1 MLRNIWAA
9 LLILIT
15 TNAVAQTTYVPLWA
29 KEGWLLD
36 RMEIKAGTN
45 NALNLS
51 TVKPYMRK
59 AYVAVADSV
68 RQLLLQNQN
77 PWQLSSVDQYNLD
90 RFQAN
95 NSEYSRYT
103 TADMPSWK
111 SKQPFLG
118 FLWPTK
124 SSMIEVN
131 NKDFYLSIN
140 PAINQQQSVETD
152 FDKRVFVNSKGVI
165 ARGLI
170 AQKIGFH
177 FFLDRQ
183 SGAGPMAVS
192 SLCRYDGSRAR
203 CRLLEAF

>member
-77 PWQLSSVDQYNLD
+77 PWQLSAVDQYNLD

-95 NSEYSRYT
+95 NSEYKPIHNSRY
-103 TADMPSWK
+103 
-111 SKQPFLG
+111 
-118 FLWPTK
+118 
-124 SSMIEVN
+124 
-131 NKDFYLSIN
+131 
-140 PAINQQQSVETD
+140 
-152 FDKRVFVNSKGVI
+152 
-165 ARGLI
+165 
-170 AQKIGFH
+170 
-177 FFLDRQ
+177 
-183 SGAGPMAVS
+183 
-192 SLCRYDGSRAR
+192 
-203 CRLLEAF
+203 AFMEK